1 MIPELRKQFNEKFSE
16 AAYRQYLED
25 LEAPYPGALDFRVA
39 ETPLFIPAI
48 FRDQMLEA
56 CEHIIDV
63 ITAPEFTQQSESA
76 IPANYRV
83 PNEDAHPQ
91 CLVFDFGIC
100 EQTPGVYEPRL
111 IEMQGF
117 PSLFGY
123 QLLHEQVTRRH
134 FAIPTGFTS
143 YLQGYDAKSYREF
156 LQEMIVG
163 KHAPESV
170 ILLEIFPHRQKTR
183 IDFYCTEEY
192 TGISIVCITE
202 LEKEGQQLFYRKNG
216 RKIRVTR
223 IYNRIIFDELQQQP
237 IEVQEKGKLLF
248 EALDVEWVPHPNWFY
263 RISKHTMPFIQHR
276 YVPETKF
283 LSQLTRWPD
292 DLENYVLKPLFSFA
306 GQGVIIDLTLADLEN
321 IQDPSNWILQRK
333 VNYADAIQTPDGPA
347 KAEIRLFFFWKEGTP
362 RPVAVNNLARLSKGK
377 MIGVRYNKD
386 KSWVGGTQAFFEPQ
400 ERAE

>member
-39 ETPLFIPAI
+39 ETPLFIPAV

-63 ITAPEFTQQSESA
+63 ITAPDFMQQSESA
-76 IPANYRV
+76 IPANYSV
-83 PNEDAHPQ
+83 PNQDSHPQ

-100 EQTPGVYEPRL
+100 EQEPGVYEPQL

-123 QLLHEQVTRRH
+123 QLWHEQVTRRH
-134 FAIPTGFTS
+134 FAIPPGFTS
-143 YLQGYDAKSYREF
+143 YLQGYDAKSYQEF

-163 KHAPESV
+163 KHEPESV
-170 ILLEIFPHRQKTR
+170 ILLEIFPHLQKTR

-216 RKIRVTR
+216 KKIRVTR
-223 IYNRIIFDELQQQP
+223 IYNRIIFDELQQQSS
-237 IEVQEKGKLLF
+237 EVQEKGKLLF
-248 EALDVEWVPHPNWFY
+248 EALEVEWVPHPNWFY

-276 YVPETKF
+276 YVPKTKF
-283 LSQLTRWPD
+283 LSQLNRWPD

-306 GQGVIIDLTLADLEN
+306 GQGVIIDLKLADLEN

-347 KAEIRLFFFWKEGTP
+347 KAEIRLFYFWKEGAR

-386 KSWVGGTQAFFEPQ
+386 KEWVGGTVAYFE
-400 ERAE
+400 A

>member
-25 LEAPYPGALDFRVA
+25 LQAPYPGALDFRVA
-39 ETPLFIPAI
+39 ETPLFIPAV

-63 ITAPEFTQQSESA
+63 ITAPEFKQQSEAA
-76 IPANYRV
+76 IPTNYSV
-83 PNEDAHPQ
+83 PNEDGHPQ

-100 EQTPGVYEPRL
+100 EESPGVFEPRL

-123 QLLHEQVTRRH
+123 QLWHEQVTRRH
-134 FAIPTGFTS
+134 FTIPPGFAT
-143 YLQGYDAKSYREF
+143 YLQGYDPKSYREF

-163 KHAPESV
+163 KHVPESV

-216 RKIRVTR
+216 KKIRVTR

-237 IEVQEKGKLLF
+237 AEVQEKGKLLF
-248 EALDVEWVPHPNWFY
+248 ETLDVEWVPHPNWFY

-306 GQGVIIDLTLADLEN
+306 GQGVIIDLTLSDLEN
-321 IQDPSNWILQRK
+321 IKDPSNWILQRK

-347 KAEIRLFFFWKEGTP
+347 KAEIRLFYFWKEGAP

-386 KSWVGGTQAFFEPQ
+386 KSWVGGTVAYFEG
-400 ERAE
+400 